1 MARLYSALL
10 EALQRQVC
18 HRDAAQ
24 YGQTDIGKLHRLGS
38 PTVTRSARKQCPRT
52 DDLLTTGLLEGR
64 DVLESTDCQTQV
76 KFGQEGSKVVGE
88 AFRTTVRQGI
98 RVRATD
104 PHCRRSQREGDIAS
118 VAER

>member
-1 MARLYSALL
+1 MGYPRGGAINRNSGTHVHDSRRHIVRGMARLYSAGLL
-10 EALQRQVC
+10 AALQRQVC

-24 YGQTDIGKLHRLGS
+24 YGQTDIGMLHRLGS

-76 KFGQEGSKVVGE
+76 KFGQE
-88 AFRTTVRQGI
+88 
-98 RVRATD
+98 
-104 PHCRRSQREGDIAS
+104 
-118 VAER
+118 